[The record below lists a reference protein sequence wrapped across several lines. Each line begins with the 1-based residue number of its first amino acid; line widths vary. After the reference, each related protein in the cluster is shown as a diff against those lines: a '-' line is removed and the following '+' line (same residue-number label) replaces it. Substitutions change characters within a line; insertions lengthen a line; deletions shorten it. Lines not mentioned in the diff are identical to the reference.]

1 MLLTKRLD
9 AEALAAAEFLTASV
23 ALPICF
29 LISSDLVF
37 VVLVI
42 GGVFFLRFFLSFCS
56 AWQSESNSSGRPFP
70 AR

>member
-42 GGVFFLRFFLSFCS
+42 GGVFSLRFLSFCS